1 MTSEISS
8 FSTAS
13 NPQLFICVYAQTEG
27 LCRSLKNLLSGDRY
41 VYEQSSTQDDF
52 LALIER
58 DKERIDC
65 LILQN
70 IESELEVLDALY
82 DRGILLPIVII
93 EPTNSQNINFE
104 NSDANTEGFPET
116 FRHIVPEA
124 ANYFYHTGEVLL
136 LGTQLEQISTAIE
149 RAIANFLKLA
159 PTSDLST
166 SASTLEQTREQS
178 KQNFLL
184 LQQRRLAEKLKERLG
199 YLGIYYKRNSQD
211 FLRNLSPQGKKALLQ
226 ELKEDYREIFLNYFV
241 SNYPLNPLL
250 DQLVNRAFF
259 ADLSVS
265 QILEIHMELIDE
277 FAQQLKLEGRSE
289 EILLDYRL
297 VLIDIIAH
305 LCEMYRRSIPREDI
319 PFEVFATRE

>member
-1 MTSEISS
+1 MASETSSRSIP
-8 FSTAS
+8 T
-13 NPQLFICVYAQTEG
+13 NPQLFICVYAKTDG
-27 LCRSLKNLLSGDRY
+27 LCQSLKNLLSSDRY
-41 VYEQSSTQDDF
+41 LYEQGCTQDDF
-52 LALIER
+52 LALVER

-70 IESELEVLDALY
+70 IDSELVVLDSLY
-82 DRGILLPIVII
+82 ERGILLPVVII
-93 EPTNSQNINFE
+93 EPTNSQNTNINGE
-104 NSDANTEGFPET
+104 QSSEV
-116 FRHIVPEA
+116 FRHTAPEA
-124 ANYFYHTGEVLL
+124 ASYFYHNGEVLL
-136 LGTQLEQISTAIE
+136 LGTQLEQIPTAID

-159 PTSDLST
+159 PTSNLS
-166 SASTLEQTREQS
+166 SSSNLAEPISEQG

-211 FLRNLSPQGKKALLQ
+211 FLRNLSPQNKKVFLQ
-226 ELKEDYREIFLNYFV
+226 DLKEEYREIFLNYFTP
-241 SNYPLNPLL
+241 NYPLNPLL

-277 FAQQLKLEGRSE
+277 FTQQLKLEGRSE
-289 EILLDYRL
+289 DILLDYRL

-319 PFEVFATRE
+319 PFEVFAGRE

>member
-1 MTSEISS
+1 MTSETSS

-13 NPQLFICVYAQTEG
+13 NPQLFICVYAKTEG
-27 LCRSLKNLLSGDRY
+27 LCRSLENLLSGDRY
-41 VYEQSSTQDDF
+41 FYEQSSSQNDF
-52 LALIER
+52 LALVER

-82 DRGILLPIVII
+82 DCGILLPIVII
-93 EPTNSQNINFE
+93 EPTNSQNTNLQKTNV
-104 NSDANTEGFPET
+104 NSEQLQEIFLHTAPK
-116 FRHIVPEA
+116 A

-136 LGTQLEQISTAIE
+136 LGTQLEQISTAID

-159 PTSDLST
+159 PTSDLPT
-166 SASTLEQTREQS
+166 SANALEQTREQS

-211 FLRNLSPQGKKALLQ
+211 FLRNLSPQGQKTLLH

-241 SNYPLNPLL
+241 PNYPLNPLL

-319 PFEVFATRE
+319 PFEVFAARE

>member
-1 MTSEISS
+1 MTSETSS
-8 FSTAS
+8 FSHPV
-13 NPQLFICVYAQTEG
+13 NPQLFICVYAKTEG
-27 LCRSLKNLLSGDRY
+27 LCQSLENLLSSDRY
-41 VYEQSSTQDDF
+41 FYEQSRSPDAF
-52 LALIER
+52 LDLVER

-70 IESELEVLDALY
+70 IESELAVLDRLY
-82 DRGILLPIVII
+82 DLGILLPIVII
-93 EPTNSQNINFE
+93 EPANSQN
-104 NSDANTEGFPET
+104 ANANGEPASET
-116 FRHIVPEA
+116 FRHVVPNA
-124 ANYFYHTGEVLL
+124 TSYFYHTGEVLL
-136 LGTQLEQISTAIE
+136 LGTQLEQISTAID

-159 PTSDLST
+159 PASDLVSPDRT
-166 SASTLEQTREQS
+166 AESSSEQS

-184 LQQRRLAEKLKERLG
+184 LQQRRLAEKLQERLG

-211 FLRNLSPQGKKALLQ
+211 FLRNLSPQNKKALLQ
-226 ELKEDYREIFLNYFV
+226 DLSEDYREIFLNYFTP
-241 SNYPLNPLL
+241 NYPINPIL
-250 DQLVNRAFF
+250 DRFVNRAFF
-259 ADLSVS
+259 ADISVS

-319 PFEVFATRE
+319 PFEVFAAKE